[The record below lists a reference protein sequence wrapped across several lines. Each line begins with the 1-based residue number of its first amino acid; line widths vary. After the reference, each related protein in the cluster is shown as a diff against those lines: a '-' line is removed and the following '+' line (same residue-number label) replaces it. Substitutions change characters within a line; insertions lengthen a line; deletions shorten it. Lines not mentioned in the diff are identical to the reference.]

1 MTGGL
6 AAFAAC
12 GIGRGGAFTFV
23 AGLDLAAG
31 RAFGLA
37 ARDLGRCVERLAD
50 FFLALPFTFVGTDRF
65 LFIFLVDLDFRALAD
80 FLGLRADGFLAMVG
94 TLRRGWM
101 GRNRCLRGAS

>member
-1 MTGGL
+1 MTGAF

-12 GIGRGGAFTFV
+12 GIGRGGAFTFE
-23 AGLDLAAG
+23 ADLDLAAG
-31 RAFGLA
+31 RAFGLIV
-37 ARDLGRCVERLAD
+37 RDFVRMERVAD

-65 LFIFLVDLDFRALAD
+65 LFIFLLDLDFCDLAD
-80 FLGLRADGFLAMVG
+80 FFGLRADGFLAMVG